1 MNFKTSLLST
11 AVLAGSLLV
20 TACGGSSSSN
30 NGSANN
36 NPTGNS
42 DQDYVFTIEVTNLT
56 YAQPLSPPAIVLHDS
71 SYQLFSEGLEA
82 SIGLEELAE
91 SGSNASLIE
100 EAQSYDSVIRTIA
113 GGSIILPGS
122 SEEFTLRL
130 DADLDAVLAES
141 EISLVTML
149 VNTNDAFTG
158 EKNIDISAFEIN
170 QSKSYNGPVW
180 DSGTEENSETAAS
193 IPGPAA
199 NGEGFN
205 SSRENDVNKVI
216 FHAGVVSM
224 DDGLASSALTQA
236 HRFDQPASRIR
247 VTRIQ

>member
-1 MNFKTSLLST
+1 
-11 AVLAGSLLV
+11 
-20 TACGGSSSSN
+20 
-30 NGSANN
+30 
-36 NPTGNS
+36 
-42 DQDYVFTIEVTNLT
+42 
-56 YAQPLSPPAIVLHDS
+56 QPLSPPAIVLHDS
-71 SYQLFSEGLEA
+71 SYRLFSEGTEA
-82 SIGLEELAE
+82 SVGLEELAE

-100 EAQSYDSVIRTIA
+100 EAKTYDSVIQTIA
-113 GGSIILPGS
+113 GGSIILPGA

-130 DADLDAVLAES
+130 EADLDGGLDAALAES

-158 EKNIDISAFEIN
+158 EKNIDISDFEIN
-170 QSKSYNGPVW
+170 QSKSFNGPVW

-216 FHAGVVSM
+216 FHAGVVSK
-224 DDGLASSALTQA
+224 DDGLSSSALTQA

-247 VTRIQ
+247 ITRIQ

>member
-11 AVLAGSLLV
+11 AVLAGSLLL

-30 NGSANN
+30 SGSASNV
-36 NPTGNS
+36 

-56 YAQPLSPPAIVLHDS
+56 YAQPLSPPAIVLHNR
-71 SYQLFSEGLEA
+71 SYRLFSEGVEA

-91 SGSNASLIE
+91 SGSNASLLE
-100 EAQSYDSVIRTIA
+100 EANTDDSVIQTIA
-113 GGSIILPGS
+113 GDSLILPGS
-122 SEEFTLRL
+122 SQEFTLRL
-130 DADLDAVLAES
+130 EADLNDDIDTVLAES

-158 EKNIDISAFEIN
+158 KKNIDISAFEIN
-170 QSKSYNGPVW
+170 QSKTFSGPVW
-180 DSGTEENSETAAS
+180 DSGTEENSETADS

-216 FHAGVVSM
+216 FHAGVVSK
-224 DDGLASSALTQA
+224 DDGLSSSALTQA

-247 VTRIQ
+247 ITRIQ